1 MNLQG
6 VEMLN
11 LDNQFCYTSKQ
22 KKHLIKNKNE
32 RKTGSY
38 SNLKGEKRQ
47 TSDMSLIQK
56 WSHLV
61 VSRCLG
67 LK

>member
-32 RKTGSY
+32 SKTELFQPEG
-38 SNLKGEKRQ
+38 GEK
-47 TSDMSLIQK
+47 TN
-56 WSHLV
+56 V
-61 VSRCLG
+61 
-67 LK
+67 